1 MGSTQVVWQ
10 NLYMV
15 FWGLASL
22 VFVLGFIQHMVESG
36 DRWPH
41 AIAMMGLLV
50 GLGVVYP
57 NATTSFMNMNE
68 TVRESLYPAGTN
80 VSDLYT
86 YMKNVKTKESS
97 DSSWTADLRG
107 VATYPIRKAV
117 DEVLEYV
124 CRTCIFVGELSSAV
138 ATTIIAF
145 TFKLF
150 KVVSPLLISFCYFKF
165 TQSAG
170 VRFLTLSLGLCL
182 APYAFVAADFMMI
195 EIFSSLNT
203 LITNTILNNNAAA
216 VVAVVASNA
225 TNVVPGSGTMMQIG
239 SYLILSVVLG
249 LMSIFVYLGA
259 PACLLL
265 LLSGES
271 PANASILAAMA
282 GGQTIQTLT
291 GSAGD
296 AANVGVNLANA
307 GSKHEAAS
315 PASSGVP
322 LGVTEPLA
330 SAPVAGTS
338 SGTAAGASSVGSTA
352 AAGAGATAATGGL
365 AAPLAV
371 AATAA
376 SAAVQTAE
384 TATKVA
390 QQTVSSAME
399 TASGHGQVDGAMAS
413 GPSLVPSS
421 SSTGIQNTPSP
432 ISSNDSSNSV
442 PSESSTPSAMP
453 SASSFNTNFA
463 DNPAVLADE
472 LHNAI
477 ETAKQ
482 EASIPPEQ
490 PIDPDGYN
498 RRKR

>member
-41 AIAMMGLLV
+41 AIAMMALLIA
-50 GLGVVYP
+50 LAEVYP
-57 NATTSFMNMNE
+57 DATTSFMNLNE
-68 TVRESLYPAGTN
+68 SVRESLYPAGTN

-107 VATYPIRKAV
+107 MATYPIRKVV

-124 CRTCIFVGELSSAV
+124 CRTCIFIGELSSAV
-138 ATTIIAF
+138 AVTIIAF

-150 KVVSPLLISFCYFKF
+150 KVISPLLISFCYFKF

-182 APYAFVAADFMMI
+182 APYAFVAADFMLI

-203 LITNTILNNNAAA
+203 LITNTVLNNNAAA
-216 VVAVVASNA
+216 IVAVVADGA
-225 TNVVPGSGTMMQIG
+225 TNVVPGGGTMMQIG

-249 LMSIFVYLGA
+249 LMSIFVYIGA
-259 PACLLL
+259 PACLLM

-271 PANASILAAMA
+271 PANAAIMAAMA

-296 AANVGVNLANA
+296 IANVGMSMAKA
-307 GSKHEAAS
+307 GSKTAS
-315 PASSGVP
+315 EGAGSASAGVP

-330 SAPVAGTS
+330 STPVAGAS
-338 SGTAAGASSVGSTA
+338 SGTAAGASSVGASA
-352 AAGAGATAATGGL
+352 ATGAGATAATAGL
-365 AAPLAV
+365 AAPIAV
-371 AATAA
+371 AATAV

-384 TATKVA
+384 TAAKVA
-390 QQTVSSAME
+390 QQTASSAME
-399 TASGHGQVDGAMAS
+399 TASGNGQVDGATS

-421 SSTGIQNTPSP
+421 ASTGMQNAS
-432 ISSNDSSNSV
+432 SSLASNDSQSSAA
-442 PSESSTPSAMP
+442 PEASTPAP
-453 SASSFNTNFA
+453 GPSSFNTSFA
-463 DNPAVLADE
+463 DNPTALVDE
-472 LHNAI
+472 LRNAV
-477 ETAKQ
+477 ETAKT
-482 EASIPPEQ
+482 EVPIPPEQ
-490 PIDPDGYN
+490 PIDPNGYN